1 MNPLM
6 NNGNMF
12 QQFQQFKKMMQ
23 GKDPQ
28 KVLNE
33 LVSSGKYSQQQVEQ
47 AKRMAEQFKSF
58 LKQFRIC
65 KFTQTER
72 RTQVW
77 KICLFL
83 TLLQ

>member
-1 MNPLM
+1 M

-12 QQFQQFKKMMQ
+12 QQFQQFKKMMT

-33 LVSSGKYSQQQVEQ
+33 LVSSGKYTQQQVEQ

-58 LKQFRIC
+58 LK
-65 KFTQTER
+65 
-72 RTQVW
+72 
-77 KICLFL
+77 
-83 TLLQ
+83 

>member
-58 LKQFRIC
+58 LK
-65 KFTQTER
+65 
-72 RTQVW
+72 
-77 KICLFL
+77 
-83 TLLQ
+83 

>member
-23 GKDPQ
+23 GKDTQ

-58 LKQFRIC
+58 LK
-65 KFTQTER
+65 
-72 RTQVW
+72 
-77 KICLFL
+77 
-83 TLLQ
+83 

>member
-33 LVSSGKYSQQQVEQ
+33 LVSSGKYTQQQVEQ
-47 AKRMAEQFKSF
+47 ANRMAEQFKSF
-58 LKQFRIC
+58 LK
-65 KFTQTER
+65 
-72 RTQVW
+72 
-77 KICLFL
+77 
-83 TLLQ
+83 

>member
-1 MNPLM
+1 M

-12 QQFQQFKKMMQ
+12 QQFQQFKKMMK

-28 KVLNE
+28 KVLDE

-58 LKQFRIC
+58 LK
-65 KFTQTER
+65 
-72 RTQVW
+72 
-77 KICLFL
+77 
-83 TLLQ
+83 